1 MCDEVIHLNGEKRN
15 HKRVHVDSRSMKS
28 RDSKKRKQNDTCRCG
43 TGATRGTLGDPCT
56 GSRCPCYS
64 SGRGCVGC
72 GCKNCNN
79 PIQSEPAR
87 NSVED

>member
-1 MCDEVIHLNGEKRN
+1 MCDEVIHKHANKKS
-15 HKRVHVDSRSMKS
+15 HKRINLEIKS
-28 RDSKKRKQNDTCRCG
+28 QKPKINKKRKQNDTCRCG

-56 GSRCPCYS
+56 GNRCPCFS

-79 PIQSEPAR
+79 PTSDKKQ
-87 NSVED
+87 NTKN